1 MSSSTDAG
9 ARWLRAAGVVAL
21 VAVQLAGLWGYRLEE
36 GRAAAL
42 ARPEAATLMRWRPD
56 TTGIVESH
64 GEQAFTV
71 SAERGL
77 QTIRL
82 GPESVV
88 LARGARATPAVL
100 RPGIPVSVWGAAD
113 GARGIAARVIL
124 AWVPER

>member
-1 MSSSTDAG
+1 M
-9 ARWLRAAGVVAL
+9 
-21 VAVQLAGLWGYRLEE
+21 
-36 GRAAAL
+36 
-42 ARPEAATLMRWRPD
+42 
-56 TTGIVESH
+56 VESH

-82 GPESVV
+82 GADTVV

-100 RPGIPVSVWGAAD
+100 RPGIPVSVWGDAA
-113 GARGIAARVIL
+113 GTAIAARVIL